1 MEESSE
7 RVDPEKDEA
16 PEDPFV
22 AGSKYRVR
30 SLGTHEAPVVTE
42 GEFLGFTSF
51 GMGGQGMRI
60 RMGDHHDEAEGRVR
74 VIPLHMVLHVDV
86 LSQKAPEGKKKEDD
100 SHPVFY
106 T

>member
-1 MEESSE
+1 MEEESE
-7 RVDPEKDEA
+7 RVDTKDA

-22 AGSKYRVR
+22 AGSHYRVR

-60 RMGDHHDEAEGRVR
+60 RMGDTHEEDAGRVR

-86 LSQKAPEGKKKEDD
+86 LTQKAAPDKKKDE

>member
-1 MEESSE
+1 MEESTE
-7 RVDPEKDEA
+7 RVDLKDDDA
-16 PEDPFV
+16 PDDPFV
-22 AGSKYRVR
+22 AGSLYRVR

-60 RMGDHHDEAEGRVR
+60 RLGDFHGDEAGRVR

-86 LSQKAPEGKKKEDD
+86 LTQKAPENKKKDD
-100 SHPVFY
+100 EGHPVFY